1 MNIKF
6 NNKRVAENIW
16 KTLSSSNNDKRQKRN
31 FHSSFILEGKFLL
44 YSKDTLKEKDPEVK
58 PKKKKNFPATKV
70 KKMLHALQKAN
81 MRVFYVKQK
90 ISLS

>member
-58 PKKKKNFPATKV
+58 PKKKKLSCDKS
-70 KKMLHALQKAN
+70 QKNAACAA
-81 MRVFYVKQK
+81 KG
-90 ISLS
+90 

>member
-16 KTLSSSNNDKRQKRN
+16 KTLFSSNNDKRQKRN
-31 FHSSFILEGKFLL
+31 FHSNFILKGKFLL
-44 YSKDTLKEKDPEVK
+44 YSKRHSEVKNPEVK
-58 PKKKKNFPATKV
+58 QKKNFPATKV
-70 KKMLHALQKAN
+70 KKKMLDALQKAN
-81 MRVFYVKQK
+81 MRVFYIKQK